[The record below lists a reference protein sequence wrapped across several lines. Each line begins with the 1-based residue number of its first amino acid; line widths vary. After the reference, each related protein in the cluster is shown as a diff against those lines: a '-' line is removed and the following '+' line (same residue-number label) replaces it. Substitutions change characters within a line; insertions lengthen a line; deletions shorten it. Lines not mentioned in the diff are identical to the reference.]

1 MKRIEIGVTHEV
13 IINGDKSWVRLS
25 VAEDI
30 DDGIDDLNSAIDAL
44 AAKVNRKLLDV
55 VEATVETINE
65 YDNK

>member
-13 IINGDKSWVRLS
+13 IINGDKSWVRLNI
-25 VAEDI
+25 AEDLDADVSI
-30 DDGIDDLNSAIDAL
+30 DEAIDAL

-65 YDNK
+65 FDNK